1 MERVCLV
8 VKGASEHNG
17 IRPGELQKKPDGKGN
32 TMTEEKKIA
41 PTQSSKKR
49 KGLDIDALWRKKLK
63 DVENHQSPDDQKTL
77 ESEGT
82 SSKGF
87 TPSKKDPEDVKKEL
101 GSPSEL
107 EKEKDEKVTT
117 PSPPPKEDTPPVSRS
132 TRSSR
137 KKTEA
142 EKKKME
148 LDDVKPNL
156 KLLKKGLPFTCQNL
170 DDQSEEM
177 EVIHQNVDGGDSR
190 DGQYQYSGYNH
201 AVTPNGQNYQL
212 YGADTSYSQYYPY
225 TNNLQQSPQ
234 DTSGAYLVPN
244 AAQSPVSIED
254 QDTQLLPNNQRAS
267 PATIGWLFENYE
279 IAEGSSLPRCQ
290 LYDHYRKHCEE
301 HRMDPVNAAS
311 FGKLIRSVFQNLKT
325 RRLGTRGN
333 SKYHY
338 YGIKMKDNSPLHLA
352 PNTIHP
358 ECFVPPLQQM
368 GVQRNGGN
376 LGGGG
381 GGDVYVDTI
390 NQVAAVKYVDMNGG
404 HRKRSKRGHSST
416 SSSDD
421 RDSASPALGVP
432 THQTIVN
439 RTNELGVSIPPQQ
452 IGFQPNA
459 TPAVPYIFTDQDR
472 KGMGKAQMPNV
483 QFTDKAGLLST
494 ISEISKINPNG
505 VFRKLGLNEGHIT
518 KLIEE
523 YDRMCYDV
531 LAMVKS
537 LEFSKIEEM
546 WSSFWSGGCG
556 IKHDVLMALCT
567 LDKIQDHIIEVDLN
581 LYQTMVDVLIPN
593 VLLSELSAGMTQSC
607 RTFGKNID
615 VYLRKALI
623 SGNLNETFI
632 KKKIQAIKYMQQGLK
647 RYTSLNHLA
656 HAARGVLQKDE
667 LCQQMYQDYI
677 KVDIMAVHQQAG
689 WICNCDS
696 VMVQHVNNAF
706 KENLQKMKPMSVW
719 AEWLES
725 IVDQVL
731 AKYHDKPSNMVSNV
745 GKQFLLNWSF
755 YTSMIIRELTLRSA
769 TSFGSFTLIR
779 LLADD
784 YMYHL
789 IATKIARASNQP
801 LITVTRQDKDWPLA
815 KEAKEYIVPPADDHD
830 DDLNVN

>member
-1 MERVCLV
+1 MTVLD
-8 VKGASEHNG
+8 SEENCRLFQEYTLNQIMRHN
-17 IRPGELQKKPDGKGN
+17 IVYSD
-32 TMTEEKKIA
+32 EE
-41 PTQSSKKR
+41 
-49 KGLDIDALWRKKLK
+49 
-63 DVENHQSPDDQKTL
+63 EEEDD
-77 ESEGT
+77 ES
-82 SSKGF
+82 
-87 TPSKKDPEDVKKEL
+87 
-101 GSPSEL
+101 
-107 EKEKDEKVTT
+107 
-117 PSPPPKEDTPPVSRS
+117 
-132 TRSSR
+132 
-137 KKTEA
+137 
-142 EKKKME
+142 
-148 LDDVKPNL
+148 
-156 KLLKKGLPFTCQNL
+156 
-170 DDQSEEM
+170 EM
-177 EVIHQNVDGGDSR
+177 EVIHQNGDGGDSR

-358 ECFVPPLQQM
+358 DSFIPPLQQM
-368 GVQRNGGN
+368 GMQRNGGN

-432 THQTIVN
+432 THQAIVN
-439 RTNELGVSIPPQQ
+439 QTNELGVSIPPQQ

-494 ISEISKINPNG
+494 IS
-505 VFRKLGLNEGHIT
+505 FRKLGLNEGHIT

-546 WSSFWSGGCG
+546 WSSFWSGNCG

-815 KEAKEYIVPPADDHD
+815 KETKEYIVPPADEHD

>member
-494 ISEISKINPNG
+494 IS
-505 VFRKLGLNEGHIT
+505 FRKLGLNEGHIT

>member
-1 MERVCLV
+1 
-8 VKGASEHNG
+8 
-17 IRPGELQKKPDGKGN
+17 
-32 TMTEEKKIA
+32 MTEEKKIA

-63 DVENHQSPDDQKTL
+63 DVENHQFPDDQKTL

-82 SSKGF
+82 SSEGF

-156 KLLKKGLPFTCQNL
+156 KLLKKGLPFTCHNL

-494 ISEISKINPNG
+494 IS
-505 VFRKLGLNEGHIT
+505 FRKLGLNEGHIT

-815 KEAKEYIVPPADDHD
+815 KETKEYIVPPADDHD